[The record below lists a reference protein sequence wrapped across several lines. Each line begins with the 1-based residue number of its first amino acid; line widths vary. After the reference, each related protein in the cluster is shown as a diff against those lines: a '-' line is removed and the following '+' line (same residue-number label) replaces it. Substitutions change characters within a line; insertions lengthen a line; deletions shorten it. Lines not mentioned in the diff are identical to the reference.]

1 MVVSPGPSGAG
12 PGLTTGSAA
21 SSGTML
27 ATVDLDGTQVAL
39 RRARRPDLPALV
51 ALLAADDLG
60 ATRDGIRGPADRD
73 AYERA
78 FQAIDQDPAQLL
90 LVADVDG
97 RVVGT
102 LQLSFIPGLS
112 RRGALRAQ
120 IESVRVA
127 PTMRR
132 RGLGEAL
139 FTWSIAE
146 AHRRGCALVQLT
158 TDKTRAD
165 AHRFY
170 DRLGFV
176 ASHEGLKLDLT
187 GGNGSVSP

>member
-1 MVVSPGPSGAG
+1 M
-12 PGLTTGSAA
+12 
-21 SSGTML
+21 
-27 ATVDLDGTQVAL
+27 VDLDGTQVAL
-39 RRARRPDLPALV
+39 RRAIRPDLPALV

-60 ATRDGIRGPADRD
+60 ATRDGIRGQADRD

-90 LVADVDG
+90 LVAEARE

-127 PTMRR
+127 PTMRG

-146 AHRRGCALVQLT
+146 ARRRGCALVQLT
-158 TDKTRAD
+158 TDKTRTD

-170 DRLGFV
+170 DRLGFT

-187 GGNGSVSP
+187 DGNGSVSP

>member
-1 MVVSPGPSGAG
+1 VAVSPGPSGAG
-12 PGLTTGSAA
+12 PGLTAGSAA
-21 SSGTML
+21 SSDDTL
-27 ATVDLDGTQVAL
+27 ATVDLDGTPVVL
-39 RRARRPDLPALV
+39 RRAVRPDLPALV

-60 ATRDGIRGPADRD
+60 ATRDGIRGQADRD

-90 LVADVDG
+90 LVAAAQE

-127 PTMRR
+127 PTMRG

-139 FTWSIAE
+139 FTCSIAE
-146 AHRRGCALVQLT
+146 ARRRGCALVQLT
-158 TDKTRAD
+158 TDKTRTD
-165 AHRFY
+165 ARRFY

-176 ASHEGLKLDLT
+176 ASHEGLKLQLT
-187 GGNGSVSP
+187 

>member
-1 MVVSPGPSGAG
+1 VVVSPGPSGAG
-12 PGLTTGSAA
+12 PGLAAGPPGRQAGVLTTI
-21 SSGTML
+21 
-27 ATVDLDGTQVAL
+27 DLDGTRVTL
-39 RRARRPDLPALV
+39 RRATRPDLPALV

-60 ATRDGIRGPADRD
+60 ASRDGIRGPADRD

-78 FQAIDQDPAQLL
+78 FRTIDQDPAQLL
-90 LVADVDG
+90 LAAEAQE

-127 PTMRR
+127 PAMRG

-146 AHRRGCALVQLT
+146 ARRRGCALVQLT
-158 TDKTRAD
+158 TDKTRVD

-170 DRLGFV
+170 ERLGFT
-176 ASHEGLKLDLT
+176 ATHEGLKLPL
-187 GGNGSVSP
+187 V

>member
-1 MVVSPGPSGAG
+1 MVVSPGPSGVG
-12 PGLTTGSAA
+12 PGLAA
-21 SSGTML
+21 GEAGGPAAVDL
-27 ATVDLDGTQVAL
+27 ATVDLGGVRVVL
-39 RRARRPDLPALV
+39 RRAVRRDLPALV

-60 ATRDGIRGPADRD
+60 ATRDGIRSEADRD

-78 FQAIDQDPAQLL
+78 FLAIDADPAQLL
-90 LVADVDG
+90 LVADSDG
-97 RVVGT
+97 QVVGT

-127 PTMRR
+127 PAMRG

-146 AHRRGCALVQLT
+146 ARRRGCALVQLT
-158 TDKTRAD
+158 TDKTRVD

-170 DRLGFV
+170 ERLGFT
-176 ASHEGLKLDLT
+176 ASHEGLKLPLT
-187 GGNGSVSP
+187 